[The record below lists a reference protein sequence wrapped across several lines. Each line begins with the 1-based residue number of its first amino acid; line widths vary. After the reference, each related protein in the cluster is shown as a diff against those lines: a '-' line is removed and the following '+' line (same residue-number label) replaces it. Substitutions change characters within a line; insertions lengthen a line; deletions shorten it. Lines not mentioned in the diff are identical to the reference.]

1 MQRMQKRSLKPI
13 NELIKKFPNVYQFCN
28 EDIKKFVLMLKKDVY
43 PYEYMNNWKKF
54 DETSLPDK
62 KTFYGKLYLEDITD

>member
-1 MQRMQKRSLKPI
+1 MQRMQKRSLKPK

-28 EDIKKFVLMLKKDVY
+28 EDIKKFVLTLKKDVY

-62 KTFYGKLYLEDITD
+62 KAFYGKLYLEDITD